1 MSSSLTPPPI
11 PHSEVTTFEPVRPS
25 PARPTSVLKHRA
37 YLAVEGM
44 KAESSTSGR
53 KRTRT
58 RVSSSPDPIV
68 SSPSGHA
75 NKRFREPTP
84 IYEDDVEPVN
94 DTPLTNAP
102 AIAITGTVGT
112 VNDGIV
118 RTGEERVEDRPK
130 SSEQDEPSVLFS
142 EQLGTK
148 TEPTEAMDDGEAF
161 TVEDVPA
168 EFSPADFVN
177 EEELEDSQAETD
189 TAANPDEEPS
199 PSPSSSSSHSDV
211 DGMEH
216 FQLWTE
222 RYGRDDRLTSSDG
235 EESLDEFIEPSWE
248 EHEASLDEISLDHYR
263 RFNRKIARQKKQK
276 HSAWTASGENR
287 LVVRCKPRTTRD
299 EWEKQLM
306 EGVEMKSYH
315 SGDSEDFLMDH
326 RPPLDRAGVKKDI
339 KTFTQSMDV
348 LSGESG
354 KVEYQVIDRLGE
366 GTLLSTVTYVIQADI
381 SGTFSSVYLAYDRR
395 HGKYYNE
402 WWTNKVDSTKR
413 SNFQSHRH
421 EVKLALK
428 RILATSSPQRI
439 ENELDILEGLR

>member
-11 PHSEVTTFEPVRPS
+11 PHSDFRTLEPVRPS

-58 RVSSSPDPIV
+58 RVSSSPEPIA

-75 NKRFREPTP
+75 NKRLRDPTP
-84 IYEDDVEPVN
+84 IYEDDVEPADDPSLINELAGMADPVN
-94 DTPLTNAP
+94 DKVVP
-102 AIAITGTVGT
+102 
-112 VNDGIV
+112 
-118 RTGEERVEDRPK
+118 TGEERVEDRPK

-142 EQLGTK
+142 EQLGNK
-148 TEPTEAMDDGEAF
+148 TEPTEAVDDGEAF
-161 TVEDVPA
+161 IVEDVPA

-177 EEELEDSQAETD
+177 DEEVADDQPETD
-189 TAANPDEEPS
+189 NAATVEETS

-216 FQLWTE
+216 FQQWTE

-248 EHEASLDEISLDHYR
+248 EHEATLDEVAVDHYR

-287 LVVRCKPRTTRD
+287 VVVRCKPRTTRE

-326 RPPLDRAGVKKDI
+326 RPPLDRAGVKRDI
-339 KTFTQSMDV
+339 KMFTQSMDV
-348 LSGESG
+348 LSVESG

-366 GTLLSTVTYVIQADI
+366 GQLLSTIAQVC
-381 SGTFSSVYLAYDRR
+381 
-395 HGKYYNE
+395 
-402 WWTNKVDSTKR
+402 R
-413 SNFQSHRH
+413 S
-421 EVKLALK
+421 
-428 RILATSSPQRI
+428 
-439 ENELDILEGLR
+439 

>member
-11 PHSEVTTFEPVRPS
+11 PQSDVRTFEPVRPS

-44 KAESSTSGR
+44 KAESSTAGR

-58 RVSSSPDPIV
+58 QVSSSPDPIG

-75 NKRFREPTP
+75 NKKFREPTP
-84 IYEDDVEPVN
+84 IYEDDVEPA
-94 DTPLTNAP
+94 DDPSLSNAL
-102 AIAITGTVGT
+102 AVATAGTKDT
-112 VNDGIV
+112 VNDEVV

-142 EQLGTK
+142 EQLGNK

-161 TVEDVPA
+161 VAEDVPA
-168 EFSPADFVN
+168 EFSPADFIN
-177 EEELEDSQAETD
+177 DEELEDDQPETD
-189 TAANPDEEPS
+189 NAATVEETS

-216 FQLWTE
+216 FQQWTE

-248 EHEASLDEISLDHYR
+248 EHEATLDETALDHYR

-287 LVVRCKPRTTRD
+287 VVVRCKPRTTRE

-306 EGVEMKSYH
+306 EGIEMKSYH

-326 RPPLDRAGVKKDI
+326 RPPLDRAGVKRDI
-339 KTFTQSMDV
+339 RLFTQSMDV

-366 GTLLSTVTYVIQADI
+366 GTLLSTVPNVSQAD
-381 SGTFSSVYLAYDRR
+381 SLGTFSSVYLAYDRR

>member
-11 PHSEVTTFEPVRPS
+11 PHSDIRNFEPVRPS

-44 KAESSTSGR
+44 KAESSTAGR

-75 NKRFREPTP
+75 NKKFREPTP
-84 IYEDDVEPVN
+84 IYEDDVEPA
-94 DTPLTNAP
+94 DDPSLPNATAGP
-102 AIAITGTVGT
+102 VADEV
-112 VNDGIV
+112 VQ
-118 RTGEERVEDRPK
+118 TGERRVEDRPK

-177 EEELEDSQAETD
+177 DEELEEDQPETD
-189 TAANPDEEPS
+189 NAATVQEAS

-216 FQLWTE
+216 FQQWTE

-235 EESLDEFIEPSWE
+235 EESLDDFIEPSWE
-248 EHEASLDEISLDHYR
+248 EHEATLDEVAVDHYR

-287 LVVRCKPRTTRD
+287 VVVKCKPRTTRE

-326 RPPLDRAGVKKDI
+326 RPPLDRAGVKRDI
-339 KTFTQSMDV
+339 KLFTQSMDV
-348 LSGESG
+348 LSADSE

-366 GTLLSTVTYVIQADI
+366 GTLLPTFTSISQADYL
-381 SGTFSSVYLAYDRR
+381 GTFSSVYLAYDRR